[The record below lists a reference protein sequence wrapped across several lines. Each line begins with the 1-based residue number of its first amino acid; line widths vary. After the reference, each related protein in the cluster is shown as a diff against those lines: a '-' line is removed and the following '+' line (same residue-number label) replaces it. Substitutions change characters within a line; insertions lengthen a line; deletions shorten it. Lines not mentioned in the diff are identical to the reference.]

1 MLDAL
6 LLFAGETQS
15 QKDERAKRNKARQDL
30 HKKLM
35 PWVYGVFAVYSA
47 YLSFMAFLGMV
58 RV

>member
-1 MLDAL
+1 L

-47 YLSFMAFLGMV
+47 YLSFVAFLGMV